1 MPLILDSS
9 IFTEYKN
16 QERPWFFPNDFLSI
30 FLEQSFLGNF
40 PKPPRRLLCS
50 YVLVDPCGV
59 MAVLTVHH
67 YYLRFCVPLPNG
79 KVPGEQ
85 TSSLRLGDL

>member
-16 QERPWFFPNDFLSI
+16 QERPWFFPNDFLPI
-30 FLEQSFLGNF
+30 FLEQSSLGNF
-40 PKPPRRLLCS
+40 PKPPRGLLCS
-50 YVLVDPCGV
+50 CVLVAPCDV
-59 MAVLTVHH
+59 VAVITVHH

-79 KVPGEQ
+79 KVPEGQ
-85 TSSLRLGDL
+85 TSYLRLGDL